1 MTNVT
6 CENETDID
14 PCSPAT
20 LSDLDTDKGD
30 TDPLDWGRWRSFS
43 YKKNINN
50 YRINNSSKSSKTFSS
65 LIYVPVI
72 TALAVQKMNSN
83 LNTQSF
89 LNNLFW
95 NHYKAKSW
103 SLPKFV

>member
-43 YKKNINN
+43 YKK
-50 YRINNSSKSSKTFSS
+50 K
-65 LIYVPVI
+65 
-72 TALAVQKMNSN
+72 
-83 LNTQSF
+83 
-89 LNNLFW
+89 
-95 NHYKAKSW
+95 YK
-103 SLPKFV
+103 